1 MRNPYAM
8 RQGRDLA
15 ASEVYV
21 TTLEAFL
28 GASPLQEPAL
38 YLGNVGTTSISLKVE
53 LVLDMGAVN
62 LVDPL
67 NSGIFTFLV
76 QAPVTVLTGA
86 ALFFDFAVKTS
97 RWAQTYASLNP
108 SWTLSH
114 KLTITNLSAV
124 DPGRFQAVVTGH
136 VESFIDVSRDPLF
149 DLVRTTP

>member
-1 MRNPYAM
+1 MRNPYGM

-38 YLGNVGTTSISLKVE
+38 YLGNAGAADLSLKVE
-53 LVLDMGAVN
+53 LVLDMGADN
-62 LVDPL
+62 LLDPL
-67 NSGIFTFLV
+67 NSGTLTFLV
-76 QAPVTVLTGA
+76 QAPVTILAGA
-86 ALFFDFAVKTS
+86 GLFFDFAVKTV
-97 RWAQTYASLNP
+97 RWAQTYSGLNP

-114 KLTITNLSAV
+114 KLTITNLSGAV
-124 DPGRFQAVVTGH
+124 AGRFQAVVSGH

-149 DLVRTTP
+149 DLVRTT